1 MLPQDL
7 SPDQLDAPDAAA
19 SKLDFTVLTRGDLLL
34 LTNATIQW
42 RTVQQTSERI
52 EHLRNAIVG
61 KHGDLVDVMKT
72 TIAFTIE
79 AGPQISYQDLRSLV
93 EADQLAVEVIL
104 ISKARE
110 IVYQK
115 VNQSSSRA
123 VCFGYAVCE
132 AAIEA
137 LVEHLA
143 RFSQTTQA
151 LFQEWNLFICSGSK
165 DMAQHILRAFLF
177 ILPEVR
183 RSDWDTYIL
192 VIN

>member
-7 SPDQLDAPDAAA
+7 SLDQLDAPDAAA
-19 SKLDFTVLTRGDLLL
+19 SKLDFTVLTRSDLLL
-34 LTNATIQW
+34 LTDATIQW

-61 KHGDLVDVMKT
+61 KHGDLVDVMKM

-115 VNQSSSRA
+115 VDQSSS
-123 VCFGYAVCE
+123 
-132 AAIEA
+132 
-137 LVEHLA
+137 
-143 RFSQTTQA
+143 
-151 LFQEWNLFICSGSK
+151 
-165 DMAQHILRAFLF
+165 
-177 ILPEVR
+177 
-183 RSDWDTYIL
+183 
-192 VIN
+192 

>member
-34 LTNATIQW
+34 LTDATIQW

-151 LFQEWNLFICSGSK
+151 LF
-165 DMAQHILRAFLF
+165 
-177 ILPEVR
+177 
-183 RSDWDTYIL
+183 
-192 VIN
+192 